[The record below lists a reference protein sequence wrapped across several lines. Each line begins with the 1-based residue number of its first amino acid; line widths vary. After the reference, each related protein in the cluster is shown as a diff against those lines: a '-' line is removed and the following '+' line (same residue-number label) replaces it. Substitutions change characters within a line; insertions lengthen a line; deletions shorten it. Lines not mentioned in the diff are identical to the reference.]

1 MPSSLISTR
10 SCPWRRLTGW
20 CRIGWSLSTVGQA
33 LQGGGSQ
40 PLVKAKMTSEHGL
53 NFPGTAR
60 LCCYGITRPGKS
72 NVTPTRKSERRAV
85 GVSTMVPTGIRA
97 SARNAGRDPGAAC
110 FRYTPSMARRYATVV
125 LGAGV
130 RIMWGLA
137 SQLRYQVDYLRRKEE
152 SSGSESDSVHLVGG
166 GMAST
171 GIIDIPGQRRC
182 RCRSSCR
189 RALLW
194 ATLQLRR

>member
-10 SCPWRRLTGW
+10 S
-20 CRIGWSLSTVGQA
+20 SLSTMGQA

-40 PLVKAKMTSEHGL
+40 PLVEAKMTSGHGPDL
-53 NFPGTAR
+53 PGTAR
-60 LCCYGITRPGKS
+60 HCCYGITRPGKS

-85 GVSTMVPTGIRA
+85 GVGVRA

-130 RIMWGLA
+130 RMMWGLA

-152 SSGSESDSVHLVGG
+152 SSGSENDSVHLVGG

-171 GIIDIPGQRRC
+171 GIIAIPGQRRC